1 MWHLYL
7 DESGDL
13 GFDFTTRASKF
24 LTICVLATSQIQTVQ
39 KIQTAVRRTLRK
51 INRRKGQ
58 LRELKG
64 TKTDIKTKRFFY
76 RRMSACR
83 FGIYAVTLNKQRVYE
98 QLRRSP
104 QKRERLYNFIA
115 KKVLERI
122 PFEMSKGGVEL
133 IVDKSKGKWEIAD
146 FNRYVLTHL
155 QGRIDPDCP
164 VNIVHRDSCE
174 DTGLSAV
181 DLFCW
186 GVFRKHE
193 RNDTEWYGDYRDKIV
208 LDDTYL

>member
-13 GFDFTTRASKF
+13 GFDFDTRASKF
-24 LTICVLATSQIQTVQ
+24 LTICVLATSQSETVQ

-51 INRRKGQ
+51 INRRKGRVQ
-58 LRELKG
+58 ELKG

-76 RRMSACR
+76 GRMNDCR
-83 FGIYAVTLNKQRVYE
+83 FGIYALTLNKQRVYE
-98 QLRRSP
+98 QLRKNPRT
-104 QKRERLYNFIA
+104 RERLYNFVA
-115 KKVLERI
+115 RKLLERI
-122 PFEMSKGGVEL
+122 PFELATAGVDL
-133 IVDKSKGKWEIAD
+133 VVDKSKGKWEIAD
-146 FNRYVLTHL
+146 FNRYVLTHI
-155 QGRIDPDCP
+155 QGRIDPSCP
-164 VNIVHRDSCE
+164 VNIQHRNSRE

-193 RNDTEWYGDYRDKIV
+193 RNDTEWYADYRDKII
-208 LDDTYL
+208 LDGTYL